1 MKHESIGDL
10 VAALSLRD
18 GRTATLTGLARA
30 LGATDMLVLVP
41 DPQTGR
47 ARPILGSQ
55 QTLPGTARWR
65 AFLLACR
72 TAGERE
78 AEVEAVRG
86 GYDVRARGWTT
97 RDGDIVILIDP
108 GPSCALDTDA
118 PVIRLALT
126 LFRAEFVADLAAVSA
141 GVAQDVTL
149 QSERLLASLDITRG
163 QLAQKAEALA
173 VALAEAGRA
182 NAALQAANQR
192 LDAERQAAERA
203 ANVDALTGVA
213 SRPSIEA
220 SLAAAIAGR
229 TAAGEPLSLL
239 LIDLDGF
246 KEINDTRGHAA
257 GDAILVAIGERL
269 TATCADRG
277 MLAGR
282 LGGDEFALILD
293 GRTPDA
299 AALEAERIQSIIR
312 LSVPFGTEELPARCT
327 MGLASFPQDAVT
339 PTDLLRKADLALY
352 GAKKSNKGALGRY
365 RQEVEFLFDGRR
377 QAVSLLREA
386 LDAHRVVAH
395 YQPKVS
401 LLDGQV
407 VGFEALVRLVADDGR
422 VRGPA
427 DFWAALSDQE
437 SARLLGSRMLDL
449 VLGDMVACR
458 AAGLPLHPVAINV
471 SGPEMTSPTF
481 GQTVLAKV
489 HAAEVSTAHI
499 QMEITETALL
509 GDHPAKLKA
518 ALAALRSA
526 GISVALDDFGTG
538 YSSLSY
544 LLDWDVDCIKI
555 DKSFVGG
562 LGQSAR
568 STNIVR
574 CIVDMARGLQLDV
587 VAEGVETAEQAAFL
601 RSIGCRLAQGFLF
614 GRAVPPEASIRSPQ
628 PNHAVTCL
636 AKLPLSWSKILHG
649 VAGGMAAWSA

>member
-1 MKHESIGDL
+1 MEYGTIADL
-10 VAALSLRD
+10 IAALSSRD
-18 GRTATLTGLARA
+18 CRAAAFTRLARA

-47 ARPILGSQ
+47 ARPVLGAT

-65 AFLLACR
+65 AFMRACR
-72 TAGERE
+72 SLGERE

-86 GYDVRARGWTT
+86 GYDVRVRGSTT
-97 RDGDIVILIDP
+97 RDGDILVLIDP
-108 GPSCALDTDA
+108 GPSCALDPA
-118 PVIRLALT
+118 LPLLRLALT
-126 LFRAEFVADLAAVSA
+126 LFRAELVAELAGVSA
-141 GVAQDVTL
+141 AMAQEVTL
-149 QSERLLASLDITRG
+149 QSERLLASLEITRG
-163 QLAQKAEALA
+163 QVAQKAEALA
-173 VALAEAGRA
+173 AALAEAGRA
-182 NAALQAANQR
+182 NAALQLANQTLDTQR
-192 LDAERQAAERA
+192 LAAERA

-213 SRPSIEA
+213 SRALIETC
-220 SLAAAIAGR
+220 LARAVAGGTVGR
-229 TAAGEPLSLL
+229 EPLSLL

-269 TATCADRG
+269 RGACAGRG

-282 LGGDEFALILD
+282 LGGDEFALILE
-293 GRTPDA
+293 GRSPTA
-299 AALEAERIQSIIR
+299 AALEAERIQSLIR
-312 LSVPFGTEELPARCT
+312 VSVPFGGEELPARCT
-327 MGLASFPQDAVT
+327 MGLASFPQDALT

-365 RQEVEFLFDGRR
+365 SPDIEFLFDERR

-386 LDAHRVVAH
+386 LDADRVVAH

-407 VGFEALVRLVADDGR
+407 VGFEALVRVAEEDGR
-422 VRGPA
+422 IRGPA

-449 VLGDMVACR
+449 VLGDVVASR
-458 AAGLPLHPVAINV
+458 AAGLPLYPVAINV
-471 SGPEMTSPTF
+471 SGPEMSSPDF
-481 GQTVLAKV
+481 GKTVLAKV
-489 HAAEVSTAHI
+489 RAAAVSSSLI

-518 ALAALRSA
+518 SLGALRAA
-526 GISVALDDFGTG
+526 GIYVALDDFGTG

-555 DKSFVGG
+555 DRSFIGG
-562 LGQSAR
+562 LGQSPR
-568 STNIVR
+568 SNNIVG
-574 CIVDMARGLQLDV
+574 CIVDLARGLHLDV
-587 VAEGVETAEQAAFL
+587 VAEGVESAEQAAFL

-614 GRAVPPEASIRSPQ
+614 GRAVPPEASIRSPVYQ
-628 PNHAVTCL
+628 VANLTKP
-636 AKLPLSWSKILHG
+636 PLSWPKILHG
-649 VAGGMAAWSA
+649 VAGGMAAWTG

>member
-1 MKHESIGDL
+1 MEHQTIGDL
-10 VAALSLRD
+10 IADLSSRKS
-18 GRTATLTGLARA
+18 RATAFTRLARA

-47 ARPILGSQ
+47 ARPVLGAT

-65 AFLLACR
+65 AFLRACR
-72 TAGERE
+72 ATGERE

-86 GYDVRARGWTT
+86 GYDVRVRGWTT
-97 RDGDIVILIDP
+97 QDGDILVLIDP
-108 GPSCALDTDA
+108 GPSCRLD
-118 PVIRLALT
+118 PSVPLIRLALT
-126 LFRAEFVADLAAVSA
+126 LFRAELVADLASVSA

-149 QSERLLASLDITRG
+149 QSERLLASLEVTRG
-163 QLAQKAEALA
+163 QVAQKAEALA
-173 VALAEAGRA
+173 AALAEAGRA
-182 NAALQAANQR
+182 NAALQSANQK
-192 LDAERQAAERA
+192 LDAQRVTAERA

-213 SRPSIEA
+213 SRALVEA
-220 SLAAAIAGR
+220 SLAEAIAGR
-229 TAAGEPLSLL
+229 MDSREPLSLL

-269 TATCADRG
+269 MTACAGRG

-282 LGGDEFALILD
+282 LGGDEFALILE
-293 GRTPDA
+293 GQTPND

-312 LSVPFGTEELPARCT
+312 VSVPFGTEDLPARCT

-365 RQEVEFLFDGRR
+365 SQEIEFLFDGRR

-401 LLDGQV
+401 LLNGQV
-407 VGFEALVRLVADDGR
+407 VGFEALVRLVHDDGR
-422 VRGPA
+422 IRGPA

-449 VLGDMVACR
+449 VLGDIVGCR

-471 SGPEMTSPTF
+471 SGPEMSSPNF
-481 GQTVLAKV
+481 GQSVLAKV
-489 HAAEVSTAHI
+489 QAADVNTAQI

-518 ALAALRSA
+518 SLVALRAA

-574 CIVDMARGLQLDV
+574 CIVDLARGLQLDV

-601 RSIGCRLAQGFLF
+601 RSIGCRLAQGYLF
-614 GRAVPPEASIRSPQ
+614 GRAVPPEDSIRSPQ
-628 PNHAVTCL
+628 PHHPVTSL
-636 AKLPLSWSKILHG
+636 MNPPLSWSKILYG
-649 VAGGMAAWSA
+649 IAGGMVAWTA